1 MILSQAQRVVRA
13 MLAPMPLDTFLND
26 ILGKR
31 FIKLEGANNPARLNL
46 MGDDPEAAILEA
58 FDRLSAKIT
67 SHAAEPI
74 GAPPQTPP
82 LPDAASFRQ
91 KIDEFHERRY
101 TVRVPEIRS
110 VAPRLDEFIRALEVV
125 LQVPAEAEV
134 FWSRN
139 DGKAPIH
146 HDDYDIVVIQIS
158 GRKRWFISTDPS
170 PLPNEWRLIPDGPPR
185 LDRYEQI
192 DVEVGDM
199 LYLPRGTTHR
209 VEGIADS
216 LHASIGF
223 TPITLR
229 EMIIACLDHV
239 SDFSK
244 PLRENA
250 GATAA
255 QVFSSNL
262 GNLPARVQDGLAFV
276 LAQIQKEGVV
286 ADAMQRRS
294 SRFVSALPS
303 LKKPTGD
310 VTLSP
315 ATRMRH
321 APLATSHLYGNAT
334 TLDFAYPGGHHYIHR
349 GAEQS
354 VIFIAR
360 TPEFSIRD
368 IPGEITN
375 DVRIA
380 LVKKFLE
387 SGFLEVAGDER

>member
-1 MILSQAQRVVRA
+1 MILSQAQRVVQA

-46 MGDDPEAAILEA
+46 MGDDPEAAILDA

-185 LDRYEQI
+185 LNHYEQI

-276 LAQIQKEGVV
+276 LAQIQKDGVV

-354 VIFIAR
+354 VVFIAR

>member
-1 MILSQAQRVVRA
+1 MILSQAQRILQA

-26 ILGKR
+26 VLGKR
-31 FIKLEGANNPARLNL
+31 FVKLEAGKNPARQNL
-46 MGDDPEAAILEA
+46 MGNDPEGAILGA
-58 FDRLSAKIT
+58 FDRLAAKIT
-67 SHAAEPI
+67 SHAAEPV
-74 GAPPQTPP
+74 GPPPQTMR
-82 LPDAASFRQ
+82 LADAASFRK

-110 VAPRLDEFIRALEVV
+110 VAPKLDEFIRALEIV
-125 LQVPAEAEV
+125 LQVSAEAEV

-170 PLPNEWRLIPDGPPR
+170 SLPNEWRLIPDGPPR

-209 VEGIADS
+209 VEGTADS
-216 LHASIGF
+216 IHASIGF

-229 EMIIACLDHV
+229 EAIIACLDHV

-250 GATAA
+250 GCTGV
-255 QVFSSNL
+255 QVESSDF
-262 GNLPARVQDGLAFV
+262 GNLPARVRDGLAFL
-276 LAQIQKEGVV
+276 LAQCQKDGVV

-294 SRFVSALPS
+294 SRLVSAFPGLP
-303 LKKPTGD
+303 KGPKGAA
-310 VTLSP
+310 LSP
-315 ATRMRH
+315 ASRLRH
-321 APLATSHLYGNAT
+321 APMATSHLYGNAT
-334 TLDFAYPGGHHYIHR
+334 TLDFSYPGGHHYIHR

-354 VIFIAR
+354 VAFIAQ

-368 IPGEITN
+368 IPGDITN
-375 DVRIA
+375 DVRMA
-380 LVKKFLE
+380 LVEKFLD
-387 SGFLEVAGDER
+387 SGFLEVVGDVP